1 MVKFRAQ
8 LEDKKFY
15 LFLLKL
21 HGIENEPLTEREV
34 QLASYLLASD
44 IYPFSGRGR
53 RKILKDMG
61 ITSANFS
68 ILLKGLT
75 NKGVII
81 KSEDHND
88 YSFST
93 FFDHFRKLW
102 KKNNKVELGYIIKRE
117 K

>member
-1 MVKFRAQ
+1 MVKFRAK
-8 LEDKKFY
+8 LDDRKFY

-21 HGIENEPLTEREV
+21 HGIENIQLTEREI

-53 RKILKDMG
+53 RKILKEMG

-75 NKGVII
+75 KKGVVI

-93 FFDHFRKLW
+93 FFDHF
-102 KKNNKVELGYIIKRE
+102 KKKWEKNSKVELGYIITK